1 MKFKLKEGILLQ
13 EVAGEKILIVS
24 GLEEVD
30 YSRMIVLNP
39 SAALLA
45 EMLIEQPYT
54 TQRLVE
60 KLTDTYEVNE
70 TQATKDVVELLE
82 QLREL
87 RLLEEIAC

>member
-13 EVAGEKILIVS
+13 EVAGEKILMVS

-30 YSRMIVLNP
+30 YSRMIVLNS

-60 KLTDTYEVNE
+60 KLTDVYEVDK
-70 TQATKDVVELLE
+70 TQATKDVMELLE

-87 RLLEEIAC
+87 QLLEEVVC

>member
-13 EVAGEKILIVS
+13 EVAGEKILMVS

-39 SAALLA
+39 SAALLV

-70 TQATKDVVELLE
+70 MQATKDVRELLE
-82 QLREL
+82 QLHEL